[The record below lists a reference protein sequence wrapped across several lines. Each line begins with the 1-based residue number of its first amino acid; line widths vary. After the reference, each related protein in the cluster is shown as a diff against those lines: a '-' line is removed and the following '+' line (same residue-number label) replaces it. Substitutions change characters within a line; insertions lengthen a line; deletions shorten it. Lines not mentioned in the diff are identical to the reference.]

1 MTTKYIHAN
10 STRVEFFLTG
20 KKLPSVKNKL
30 RRENW
35 ISCLDDADFVA
46 VVTEV
51 LETYDSE
58 MVWELEDVERAK
70 RTAWRIFQK
79 CERLA

>member
-1 MTTKYIHAN
+1 M
-10 STRVEFFLTG
+10 
-20 KKLPSVKNKL
+20 
-30 RRENW
+30 
-35 ISCLDDADFVA
+35 DDADFVA
-46 VVTEV
+46 VGSVTEV

-79 CERLA
+79 CERLASQFHFFFIIIFVKKIK